1 MKEKYE
7 RFIEVLSKMLQISKL
22 ERNEM
27 TLSFKIQLPG
37 NVEMFDKEFKEM
49 TSFQVHK
56 HNFILKKFFI
66 IYDEDGFTTIMVDV
80 LSAQLVE
87 DYITELEKKIKLR
100 DTPKMYLSAL
110 NKAIVLLEHF
120 NNKYGEGID
129 NRTEEINE
137 LDNIL
142 KLLQ

>member
-1 MKEKYE
+1 MKQKYE
-7 RFIEVLSKMLQISKL
+7 KFIETLVNLLLISKL
-22 ERNEM
+22 DRNEM
-27 TLSFKIQLPG
+27 ILSFKIQMPG
-37 NVEMFDKEFKEM
+37 NVEMFDKEFKEL

-56 HNFILKKFFI
+56 HNFILNKFFI
-66 IYDEDGFTTIMVDV
+66 IYDEDGFTTIMIDV

-87 DYITELEKKIKLR
+87 EYITELEKKIKLR
-100 DTPKMYLSAL
+100 NTPKMYLSAL
-110 NKAIVLLEHF
+110 NKGIMLLEHF

>member
-1 MKEKYE
+1 MKEKYG

-27 TLSFKIQLPG
+27 ILSFKIQLPG
-37 NVEMFDKEFKEM
+37 NVEMFDKEFEEL
-49 TSFQVHK
+49 TSSQVHK
-56 HNFILKKFFI
+56 RNFILKKFFI
-66 IYDEDGFTTIMVDV
+66 IYDEDGFTNIMIEV
-80 LSAQLVE
+80 LSPELIEEYVL
-87 DYITELEKKIKLR
+87 ELEKKIKLR

-129 NRTEEINE
+129 NRTTEINE